1 MDGNAQVRLVFA
13 GELLNG
19 FSLDDVKRA
28 FGRAFQ
34 LEGDRLDNVFA
45 GGRTVLKRS
54 LGQDDATR
62 YVERLR
68 KLGMQVLVEP
78 MDGAS
83 RPAPAPAPAAP
94 PLRPVAAPTPVASA
108 VSATVP
114 ARPIPD
120 LVPMEEMVT
129 CPNCGERQTK
139 RVLCGHCATDIPR
152 ALANKQEELDRARAE
167 RLAARNGGRST
178 GSGNSR
184 FAPPRS
190 EVGSLYEASDE
201 LPPLLSLSFE
211 GRLGRIA
218 YINTGLAAWGG
229 VMIAGI
235 GAAVLVPLMGGAILI
250 PFVLAFAAFLVWSI
264 RVAALRLHD
273 LNRSGW
279 WALAMM
285 MPGVGA
291 ILSLL
296 MLFWPGTEGD
306 NDYGPQPRQGNALV
320 AIMVGVLLVLA
331 IVFSM
336 GSYRSYVKKARAA
349 EAAQSVEQ
357 FDPAAEQASDVI
369 PGPQALKAFTEE
381 YLPAPNRHKAFA
393 ASDSGA
399 YGWRAGQPTPREA
412 ATQAMV
418 ACEAARQAYTQPC
431 KLMNINGQWLKQ
443 R

>member
-78 MDGAS
+78 MDGALK
-83 RPAPAPAPAAP
+83 PAPAAP
-94 PLRPVAAPTPVASA
+94 PKPVAAPTPVAAA
-108 VSATVP
+108 VSAAVP

-139 RVLCGHCATDIPR
+139 RVLCSHCATDIPR

-167 RLAARNGGRST
+167 RLAARNGGRGASA
-178 GSGNSR
+178 GGNSR

-211 GRLGRIA
+211 GRIGRVA
-218 YINTGLAAWGG
+218 YVNTGLVAWAALAA
-229 VMIAGI
+229 IAV
-235 GAAVLVPLMGGAILI
+235 GAAVLVPLLGAVMLV
-250 PFVLAFAAFLVWSI
+250 PCLVAFAAFLIWSV

-273 LNRSGW
+273 MNRSGW
-279 WALAMM
+279 WSLALMV
-285 MPGVGA
+285 PVLGGV
-291 ILSLL
+291 LSLA

-306 NDYGPQPRQGNALV
+306 NDYGPQPRQGNALA
-320 AIMVGVLLVLA
+320 AIIIGVLLVMA
-331 IVFSM
+331 ILFSM

-349 EAAQSVEQ
+349 EAAQGIEQ
-357 FDPAAEQASDVI
+357 FDPAAEQAADVI
-369 PGPQALKAFTEE
+369 AGPQALKAFTEE

-399 YGWRAGQPTPREA
+399 FGWRAGQPTPREA
-412 ATQAMV
+412 ATQALA